1 MAPGVISV
9 VAAFCLLSIADPSRV
24 IVLDP
29 GHGGAKSGTKTVAGV
44 SEASITLEIA
54 RVAREIL
61 EKNGVRVIMT
71 RTQDTELALGSRV
84 AIANDAHA
92 AAFVSVH
99 NNSAPVPERRGV
111 ETYILS
117 PSSSDEA
124 TAALMAVENEHEGE
138 EQHFGGGAAAPGEG
152 GDPLASILDD
162 LSRTAAHQDSAL
174 LARAV
179 QDSLGR
185 VKGLGPSRGLR
196 QAPFKVLRGAK
207 MPAVLVEIGYLSHP
221 TQGEVLST
229 SRGQRLAGEALAKG
243 VLRFLAQRSTAA
255 DDD

>member
-1 MAPGVISV
+1 VFFGLVVSSV
-9 VAAFCLLSIADPSRV
+9 VALSAGEPSRV

-29 GHGGAKSGTKTVAGV
+29 GHGGSKSGTKTAAGV
-44 SEASITLEIA
+44 TEASITLEIA
-54 RVAREIL
+54 RAAREVL
-61 EKNGVRVIMT
+61 EKAGVRVIMT
-71 RTQDTELALGSRV
+71 RNDEGGLALASRV
-84 AIANDAHA
+84 AIANEAHA

-117 PSSSDEA
+117 ASSSDEA
-124 TAALMAVENEHEGE
+124 TAALMAVENEHEGGGGSE
-138 EQHFGGGAAAPGEG
+138 EHFGGGSSSE
-152 GDPLASILDD
+152 GDPLGAILED

-179 QDSLGR
+179 QDALGKVR
-185 VKGLGPSRGLR
+185 GLGPSRGLR

-221 TQGEVLST
+221 SQGEVLSS

-243 VLRFLAQRSTAA
+243 VLRFLAQQSTASP
-255 DDD
+255 